1 MVIFD
6 FFGHKIRMIK
16 GFVGVRTIKRLI
28 IFSVIICC
36 SFLYTAEQ
44 LHYGS
49 DLEWGY
55 GARALGMGRAYV
67 ALADDASG
75 LFWNPAGVM
84 KLQSMQG
91 MFQMSMLYQSY
102 SLMYGSFAIPG
113 VDDAIGLEFIMFGG
127 SDIEGRD
134 VYNQFTGMVQD
145 SKMAFGATYSKRIMR
160 DFYMALKGKF
170 YMRSL
175 GEASDM
181 AMAGDVSMVYNLSD
195 KFTAG
200 INLMNFFGLV
210 MGDTSDRLNPQAM
223 FGIGYKEKNM
233 LFSLDARDN
242 FNEWHFGVEYEP
254 VKNIPLRMGLNNQEI
269 SFGGGVRLGIM
280 DADVAY
286 MINDLSNKI
295 AFSVNLN
302 FGRSMDEMTK
312 DQIDQA
318 MADAQEMLNNDYF
331 YLAKQKLEY
340 ILSFDPSRKEVT
352 VILERLEKAIQF
364 VESSLPQE
372 NLTWEKYKS
381 AKKLFNDGKY
391 MESKKLFLEVQL
403 INQNNRFVS
412 YYLDELSLH

>member
-1 MVIFD
+1 MQTINKLAIFLLV
-6 FFGHKIRMIK
+6 FFSIS
-16 GFVGVRTIKRLI
+16 
-28 IFSVIICC
+28 FS
-36 SFLYTAEQ
+36 AGQ

-55 GARALGMGRAYV
+55 GARALGMGRSFV
-67 ALADDASG
+67 ALANDASG

-84 KLQSMQG
+84 GLQSMQG

-102 SLMYGSFAIPG
+102 SSMYGAFAIPG
-113 VDDAIGLEFIMFGG
+113 VDDAIGIEFIMFGG

-134 VYNQFTGMVQD
+134 IYNQFTGMVQD

-175 GEASDM
+175 GEYGDM
-181 AMAGDVSMVYNLSD
+181 AMAGDVSMIYNISD
-195 KFTAG
+195 RFSAG
-200 INLMNFFGLV
+200 INLMNVFSMILGE
-210 MGDTSDRLNPQAM
+210 TSDKLTPQAM
-223 FGIGYKEKNM
+223 FGLGYKEKNM

-254 VKNIPLRMGLNNQEI
+254 VKNIPLRVGVNNDEI

-286 MINDLSNKI
+286 IMNELSGKI
-295 AFSVNLN
+295 AFSINLN
-302 FGRSMDEMTK
+302 FGKTMDEMTK
-312 DQIDQA
+312 DQIELA

-340 ILSFDPSRKEVT
+340 ILSFDPSKKEVRA
-352 VILERLEKAIQF
+352 IIERLDKAIQF

-372 NLTWEKYKS
+372 SLTWEKYKK
-381 AKKLFNDGKY
+381 AKKLFNEGKY
-391 MESKKLFLEVQL
+391 VEAERLFREIQL
-403 INQNNRFVS
+403 INQNNRFVT
-412 YYLDELSLH
+412 YYLDELSLQ

>member
-1 MVIFD
+1 MRA
-6 FFGHKIRMIK
+6 IRK
-16 GFVGVRTIKRLI
+16 LTILLLVLCSYA
-28 IFSVIICC
+28 FS
-36 SFLYTAEQ
+36 ADQ

-55 GARALGMGRAYV
+55 GARALGMGRSFV
-67 ALADDASG
+67 ALGNDASG

-102 SLMYGSFAIPG
+102 STMYGAFAMPG
-113 VDDAIGLEFIMFGG
+113 VDDALGFEFIMFGG

-134 VYNQFTGMVQD
+134 IYNQFTGMVQD

-175 GEASDM
+175 GEYGDM
-181 AMAGDVSMVYNLSD
+181 AMAGDVSMIYNLSD
-195 KFTAG
+195 RFSAG
-200 INLMNFFGLV
+200 INLMNVFGMIL
-210 MGDTSDRLNPQAM
+210 GDTNDKLTPQAM
-223 FGIGYKEKNM
+223 FGLGYKEKNI
-233 LFSLDARDN
+233 LFALDARDN

-254 VKNIPLRMGLNNQEI
+254 VKNIPLRVGVNNDEI
-269 SFGGGVRLGIM
+269 SFGGGVKLGIM

-286 MINDLSNKI
+286 IMNELSSKI
-295 AFSVNLN
+295 AFSVNIN
-302 FGRSMDEMTK
+302 FGKSMDDMTK
-312 DQIDQA
+312 DQVEQA
-318 MADAQEMLNNDYF
+318 MADSQEMLNNDYF

-340 ILSFDPSRKEVT
+340 VLSFDPSRKEVK

-372 NLTWEKYKS
+372 SLTWEKYKK
-381 AKKLFNDGKY
+381 AKKTFNEGKY
-391 MESKKLFLEVQL
+391 FEAEKLFREVQL
-403 INQNNRFVS
+403 INQNNRFVA
-412 YYLDELSLH
+412 YYLDELSLQ